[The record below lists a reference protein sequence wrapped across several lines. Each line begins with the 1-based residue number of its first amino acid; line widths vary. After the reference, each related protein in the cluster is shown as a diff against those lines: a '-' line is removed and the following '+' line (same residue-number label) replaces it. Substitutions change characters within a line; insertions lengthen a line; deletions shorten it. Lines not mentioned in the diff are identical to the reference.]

1 MNVTTI
7 GVDLAKNSFSL
18 HGVDSRG
25 KMVFR
30 KTLAR
35 AKLRPFLAQQP
46 PCLIG
51 IEACS
56 GAHYWGRE
64 MTQHGHRVCHPAV
77 VSTLQYRLLL

>member
-30 KTLAR
+30 KTLVR
-35 AKLRPFLAQQP
+35 AKTNAIPGPAATVPDRHGGLPR
-46 PCLIG
+46 
-51 IEACS
+51 
-56 GAHYWGRE
+56 GA
-64 MTQHGHRVCHPAV
+64 
-77 VSTLQYRLLL
+77 LLGP